1 MFGGARHKIVYMSTS
16 MLPTSNLERLFYSQE
31 EFSKLFSLSIHTVV
45 RDTRLGRI
53 RSIHYGRRRLIPKDE
68 VERIAAELKA
78 RPTGVSGDAPKRA

>member
-1 MFGGARHKIVYMSTS
+1 MNTSITST
-16 MLPTSNLERLFYSQE
+16 NNQERLFYSQE
-31 EFSKLFSLSIHTVV
+31 EFSKLFSLSIHTVI

-78 RPTGVSGDAPKRA
+78 RPNGVSGGAQMGSEIR